1 MEVYIDDMI
10 VKSLRARDHVSHL
23 EECFAQLNSHN
34 MKLNPAK
41 CRFAVASGEFLGY
54 LVTYRGIET
63 NQKQFNALI
72 EMASPKNKREL
83 KRYLATPLV
92 LAKPFEGEPLFLY
105 TAVSATAVFAD
116 GKTGIRSRNIG
127 AKAKTVFPIP
137 HVILPSQSGRLA
149 KWAVELSEYNIE
161 YRPRTSAKSQV
172 LADFL
177 VELPTGTVTNK
188 EPNSTW
194 VLHVDGYSSKQGS
207 GIGIR
212 LTSPTSEILE
222 QSFRREFHVYN
233 NEAEYEALSAG
244 LRLARGL
251 KIRNVHAYC
260 DSQLVASQYSREKA
274 MDERMDTYLKLVQT
288 LAQEFDCFALK
299 RIPRSE
305 NVQPDALAAMASSSD
320 LGLKIV
326 ILVEFIEYPSIG
338 APIVVN
344 LIRDQD
350 YGVEEAA
357 GQPKERSEQSG
368 YVYDTPWL
376 ETIRAYITDGK
387 LPPEKWAARKIR
399 TQATRN
405 VTVDGEIYK
414 WKLSG
419 PLMTCLEGEKARKVM
434 EEINYGSCGNH
445 SGGRWADELEGVLWS
460 HRTTPGRVTGETP
473 FALVYGT

>member
-1 MEVYIDDMI
+1 MEKLAYAV
-10 VKSLRARDHVSHL
+10 VTSARKLRPYFQSH
-23 EECFAQLNSHN
+23 
-34 MKLNPAK
+34 
-41 CRFAVASGEFLGY
+41 
-54 LVTYRGIET
+54 TI
-63 NQKQFNALI
+63 
-72 EMASPKNKREL
+72 
-83 KRYLATPLV
+83 
-92 LAKPFEGEPLFLY
+92 
-105 TAVSATAVFAD
+105 
-116 GKTGIRSRNIG
+116 
-127 AKAKTVFPIP
+127 
-137 HVILPSQSGRLA
+137 VILPTFPLRMILHSPSQSGRLA

-161 YRPRTSAKSQV
+161 YRPRTNAKSQV

-194 VLHVDGYSSKQGS
+194 VLHVDRYSSKQGS

-222 QSFRREFHVYN
+222 QSFRLEFHVSN
-233 NEAEYEALSAG
+233 NEAEYEALIAG
-244 LRLARGL
+244 LHLARGL

-260 DSQLVASQYSREKA
+260 DSQLVASQYSGEKA

-299 RIPRSE
+299 RIPRYE
-305 NVQPDALAAMASSSD
+305 HVQPDALAAMASSSD

-326 ILVEFIEYPSIG
+326 IPVEFIEHPSIG
-338 APIVVN
+338 PPIVVN

-357 GQPKERSEQSG
+357 GQPKERLEQSG
-368 YVYDTPWL
+368 YGYDTPWL

-399 TQATRN
+399 MQATRY

-445 SGGRWADELEGVLWS
+445 SGGRSLAVKIKRHGYYWPTMIGDYEKFARKCEKCQRHAPTIRQPAEVLS
-460 HRTTPGRVTGETP
+460 SITSPYPIMR
-473 FALVYGT
+473 